1 MKNELKTNGYMIAE
15 EDGMT
20 YLHITKEL
28 NATLLTNKELGE
40 LMVELIKQNNVKKII
55 VG

>member
-1 MKNELKTNGYMIAE
+1 MKNELKTNGYTIVE

-28 NATLLTNKELGE
+28 NDTLLTNKELGD
-40 LMVELIKQNNVKKII
+40 LMVEIIKQNNVNKII
-55 VG
+55 ID